1 MNNRI
6 LKWALISLGA
16 VLTLGVSVGVTA
28 IVKHNRNKKV
38 NAPADVKEAEPE
50 ARNEEPA
57 N

>member
-50 ARNEEPA
+50 EKQEPA